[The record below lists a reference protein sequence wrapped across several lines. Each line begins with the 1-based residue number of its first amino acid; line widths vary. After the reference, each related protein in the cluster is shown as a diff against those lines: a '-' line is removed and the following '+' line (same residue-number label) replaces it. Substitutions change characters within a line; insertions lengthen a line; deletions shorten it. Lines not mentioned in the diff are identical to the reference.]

1 MFNDDET
8 LYVYSRDPR
17 LISQIITR
25 PDPPGARELKIEN
38 EANLN
43 FFYNFFLKN

>member
-1 MFNDDET
+1 MSNDYET

-25 PDPPGARELKIEN
+25 PNPPGARELKIEN
-38 EANLN
+38 EAYLN
-43 FFYNFFLKN
+43 FFNFFF

>member
-38 EANLN
+38 EANLI
-43 FFYNFFLKN
+43 FF